1 MRNQMKEAI
10 SDAFFE
16 LAQKKSIDKI
26 TVKDLV
32 EYCDI
37 SRQTFY
43 YHFQDI
49 YEVIEWKSQQIEQ
62 DYSRRAQAAD
72 SFEGAIRIMAASFVN
87 HYDLMTKLRDSQ
99 MRDFVERLVMDSMQE
114 RLRQAVR
121 ESVSDKPLEIAASE
135 IDALISFF
143 SYGLAGLMFSRGR
156 NRKPDEEELAQQI
169 LAVFRYLVP
178 GMDSAI

>member
-1 MRNQMKEAI
+1 MH
-10 SDAFFE
+10 SG
-16 LAQKKSIDKI
+16 
-26 TVKDLV
+26 T
-32 EYCDI
+32 
-37 SRQTFY
+37 
-43 YHFQDI
+43 
-49 YEVIEWKSQQIEQ
+49 
-62 DYSRRAQAAD
+62 
-72 SFEGAIRIMAASFVN
+72 FEGAIRIMAASFVN

-156 NRKPDEEELAQQI
+156 NRKPDEEELTQQI
-169 LAVFRYLVP
+169 LAVFRHLVP